1 MEDYLRTVDQDEQ
14 KKKREFSARSAEPE
28 ADPYSPFSRPAI
40 LLANPGSPRMPPVT
54 SPFQATTKL
63 YNHPAYAQTTSTA
76 FLPLVAKDPFADD
89 DDRKTFLTDDEFS
102 KSRLDMEEGGAMR
115 SPSGANSSYGGL
127 NDPDEKVNPALAAAA
142 EVKEEKETVE
152 VYKETRARKQ
162 WKFLVWCFTWWIPSP
177 ALKYIGGMKR
187 PDVRM
192 AWREKVTIFM
202 LIALLC
208 GSAVFVI
215 AILGNLI
222 CPKEYVY
229 TTAELEGH
237 SYSNNQDNMLVSI
250 RGEVFD
256 LTNFANVHYPSIVPV
271 RSVQRY
277 GGLDASNIFPV
288 QVSALCNG
296 KEGPVSPWVTLDTSN
311 TTDPNAVY
319 HDFRAGECSSEV
331 LPTCENGD

>member
-14 KKKREFSARSAEPE
+14 KRKREFGGRASDPE
-28 ADPYSPFSRPAI
+28 ADPYNPFSRPT
-40 LLANPGSPRMPPVT
+40 LLLNAPGSPGMPPVT
-54 SPFQATTKL
+54 SPFQATTKP
-63 YNHPAYAQTTSTA
+63 YNHPAYAATGSTA
-76 FLPLVAKDPFADD
+76 FLPLVGKDPFADD
-89 DDRKTFLTDDEFS
+89 DDRKTFMTDDEYA
-102 KSRLDMEEGGAMR
+102 KSRMDLEEGGMYNAAESTLGFDGM
-115 SPSGANSSYGGL
+115 G
-127 NDPDEKVNPALAAAA
+127 EKAHPALAGTTEPKQA
-142 EVKEEKETVE
+142 KETVE
-152 VYKETRARKQ
+152 VHQETRARKQ
-162 WKFLVWCFTWWIPSP
+162 WKFIVWCFTWWIPSF
-177 ALKYIGGMKR
+177 LLSSIGKMKR

-202 LIALLC
+202 LIMLLC

-229 TTAELEGH
+229 SSNELQSH

-256 LTNFANVHYPSIVPV
+256 LTSFAGVHYPSVVPT
-271 RSVQRY
+271 RNVQRY

-296 KEGPVSPWVTLDTSN
+296 KDGQVSPWVTLDTSN

-319 HDFRAGECSSEV
+319 HDFRA
-331 LPTCENGD
+331 CEFRSCHL

>member
-1 MEDYLRTVDQDEQ
+1 M
-14 KKKREFSARSAEPE
+14 
-28 ADPYSPFSRPAI
+28 
-40 LLANPGSPRMPPVT
+40 
-54 SPFQATTKL
+54 
-63 YNHPAYAQTTSTA
+63 
-76 FLPLVAKDPFADD
+76 
-89 DDRKTFLTDDEFS
+89 TDDEYA
-102 KSRLDMEEGGAMR
+102 KSRLDLEEGGMYN
-115 SPSGANSSYGGL
+115 GAESTLGFDAVG
-127 NDPDEKVNPALAAAA
+127 EKGHPALAGTTVPKQA
-142 EVKEEKETVE
+142 KETVE
-152 VYKETRARKQ
+152 VHQETRARKQ
-162 WKFLVWCFTWWIPSP
+162 WKFLVWCFTWWIPSF
-177 ALKYIGGMKR
+177 LLSSIGRMKR

-202 LIALLC
+202 LISLLC
-208 GSAVFVI
+208 GAAVFVI

-229 TTAELEGH
+229 SSGELQSH

-256 LTNFANVHYPSIVPV
+256 LTSFAGVHYPSVVPT

-296 KEGPVSPWVTLDTSN
+296 KDGQVSPWVTLDTSN

-319 HDFRAGECSSEV
+319 HDFRACESSICMYMWNRADPSYYAQ
-331 LPTCENGD
+331 LPTTLDQIGTGSRWSTFDPISEEASWVTPSQRSASALQQSALAIPSSIEATCTT